1 MARVESPRWRWWL
14 VLAACCVAGPAV
26 PERTNTLV
34 PSDCRATLALSSNSV
49 DVACLRLAYA
59 GLQASWPKPEISE
72 GAVWQELAPL
82 PARAPAP
89 ADNPTTA
96 QKVALG
102 RKLFED
108 PRLSSSG
115 QIACASCHDPELG
128 WGDGRSVS
136 FGHDR
141 QQGRRN
147 APSVAMSGF
156 AESLF
161 WDGRAGSLEEQIRHP
176 IEDGKEMAFSS
187 PAMVERL
194 NRSDDY
200 PGEFGRVFGSSRITE
215 KDIAQALAAFERS
228 LVPRANRYDRFLQ
241 GQREL
246 LTDQQL
252 WGLHLFRTRAR
263 CMNCHSGPTLAD
275 NRFHNL
281 GLHFYGRQRQDL
293 GRYEVTQDVRDS
305 GKFRTPS
312 LRNVRKTGPYM
323 HTGGFA
329 DLRSVINAYNAGM
342 PRPKP
347 KGEQGDDP
355 LFPKPDPLLRPL
367 GLQKEERDAI
377 VAFLETL

>member
-1 MARVESPRWRWWL
+1 M
-14 VLAACCVAGPAV
+14 LAACCVAGHAV
-26 PERTNTLV
+26 PERTNTPV
-34 PSDCRATLALSSNSV
+34 PRDCRATLALSSNSV

-59 GLQASWPKPEISE
+59 GPQASWPKPEISE

-82 PARAPAP
+82 PAKAPTP
-89 ADNPTTA
+89 ADNPTTV

-115 QIACASCHDPELG
+115 QIACANCHDPELG

-136 FGHDR
+136 FGHNR

-176 IEDGKEMAFSS
+176 IEDGKEMAFSL

-194 NRSDDY
+194 NQSDDY
-200 PGEFGRVFGSSRITE
+200 PGEFGHVFGSSRITE

-246 LTDQQL
+246 LNDQQL
-252 WGLHLFRTRAR
+252 WGLHLFRTKAR

-329 DLRSVINAYNAGM
+329 DLRSVVNAYNAGM

-347 KGEQGDDP
+347 KGEQIDDP